1 MYASVF
7 SYTFIF
13 LYASIWE
20 MSNMYVWTLYAKGF
34 QTILAAKI
42 DFNYLDIMQWV
53 NSSMVF
59 NHTCHDTFITFCS
72 GFNFLS
78 KRKFHSRHF
87 LALKPFYTL
96 RTPVHE
102 LSQPYIMFPPNHI
115 QNIHHF

>member
-87 LALKPFYTL
+87 FGIETFLHSENPCA
-96 RTPVHE
+96 
-102 LSQPYIMFPPNHI
+102 
-115 QNIHHF
+115 